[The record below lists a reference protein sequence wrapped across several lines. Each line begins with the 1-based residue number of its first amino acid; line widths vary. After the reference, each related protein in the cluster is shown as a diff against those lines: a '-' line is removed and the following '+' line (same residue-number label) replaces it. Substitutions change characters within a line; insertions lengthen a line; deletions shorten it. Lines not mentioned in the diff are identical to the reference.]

1 MEKNIIEK
9 YELIDGHAIIDMNYN
24 IITANEEMYRF
35 IGISTMT
42 SILESIHQVDLDDFM
57 DVAHHLRQDQEADM
71 VIRMRRSD
79 NSYRWILLHIAHFQF
94 VSTDNSFEYFELS
107 ASDILA
113 LKKQNAT
120 LQNNMQSFRHL
131 LAMENELFFI
141 YDYKTHNFKIN
152 NFIDNEIHNIID
164 MDISELTSKME
175 DEHLISDDTIDEY
188 NAFVADM
195 KKGTVSYTHRFK
207 TNMLTKKAEYDLIE
221 LKVTTIYSEN
231 KPAKAVASIRNL
243 TNSQGYQS
251 VTTYNFEK
259 AGSYFTSA
267 DIEQFCDNNIQY
279 NPACEFSLMLLEIDD
294 LDVMTAEAGKEPN
307 GLPARAP
314 LPRRP
319 AASGKSPHGGV
330 RRAGSGTASP
340 GCRIRSG
347 HGPRVG
353 RSWRFRASYRERSPP
368 ARVHRPSGACK
379 VPSSRCP

>member
-221 LKVTTIYSEN
+221 LKVTNY
-231 KPAKAVASIRNL
+231 L
-243 TNSQGYQS
+243 Q
-251 VTTYNFEK
+251 
-259 AGSYFTSA
+259 
-267 DIEQFCDNNIQY
+267 
-279 NPACEFSLMLLEIDD
+279 
-294 LDVMTAEAGKEPN
+294 
-307 GLPARAP
+307 
-314 LPRRP
+314 
-319 AASGKSPHGGV
+319 
-330 RRAGSGTASP
+330 
-340 GCRIRSG
+340 
-347 HGPRVG
+347 
-353 RSWRFRASYRERSPP
+353 
-368 ARVHRPSGACK
+368 
-379 VPSSRCP
+379 

>member
-141 YDYKTHNFKIN
+141 YDYK
-152 NFIDNEIHNIID
+152 
-164 MDISELTSKME
+164 
-175 DEHLISDDTIDEY
+175 
-188 NAFVADM
+188 
-195 KKGTVSYTHRFK
+195 
-207 TNMLTKKAEYDLIE
+207 
-221 LKVTTIYSEN
+221 
-231 KPAKAVASIRNL
+231 
-243 TNSQGYQS
+243 
-251 VTTYNFEK
+251 
-259 AGSYFTSA
+259 
-267 DIEQFCDNNIQY
+267 
-279 NPACEFSLMLLEIDD
+279 NP
-294 LDVMTAEAGKEPN
+294 
-307 GLPARAP
+307 
-314 LPRRP
+314 
-319 AASGKSPHGGV
+319 
-330 RRAGSGTASP
+330 
-340 GCRIRSG
+340 
-347 HGPRVG
+347 
-353 RSWRFRASYRERSPP
+353 
-368 ARVHRPSGACK
+368 
-379 VPSSRCP
+379 

>member
-164 MDISELTSKME
+164 MDMSELTSKME

-294 LDVMTAEAGKEPN
+294 LDVMTAEAGKEYADSI
-307 GLPARAP
+307 LY
-314 LPRRP
+314 
-319 AASGKSPHGGV
+319 
-330 RRAGSGTASP
+330 TALQTAKQMIS
-340 GCRIRSG
+340 
-347 HGPRVG
+347 
-353 RSWRFRASYRERSPP
+353 
-368 ARVHRPSGACK
+368 
-379 VPSSRCP
+379 